1 VTQEDFLSQEDATR
15 LWKRAAQI
23 QAEASRQAE
32 MDAAQEVAHELG
44 SGDESEPSDGYA
56 LTHVRAAA
64 VEAGI
69 GEEFVDAA
77 LSDLRAEQALGS
89 GRGKS
94 LTRRLIGN
102 PDEALTVSRVIDA
115 PIAKVLQA
123 MESVMPGEPFG
134 LVLRDRQGDPAAGG
148 LLIFDIPGSSFTGVQ
163 QPGFLGQASLA
174 DLRQIYASLH
184 PVGDSA
190 CELTVRGP
198 IKWAFGI
205 NSGIATVV
213 TGAGGGIGF
222 GIGSTLAA
230 VLGGAAVT
238 MGLGPAAAVIAGVL
252 VVSGIGT
259 GAGVAHLAFRKIFR
273 HGLGRGEAALESVLS
288 AVAIEAEG
296 GWGFSTKALP
306 EESGP
311 QG

>member
-1 VTQEDFLSQEDATR
+1 MSNDGFLSQDEATR

-23 QAEASRQAE
+23 QAEAALQAE
-32 MDAAQEVAHELG
+32 MDSARDAALELG
-44 SGDESEPSDGYA
+44 SDEDADTSDGYA

-89 GRGKS
+89 GSGKT
-94 LTRRLIGN
+94 LARRFIGN
-102 PDEALTVSRVIDA
+102 PDEAITVSRVIDA
-115 PIAKVLQA
+115 PIAKALQA

-134 LVLRDRQGDPAAGG
+134 LVLRDRRGDPAAGG

-184 PVGDSA
+184 PVGESA
-190 CELTVRGP
+190 CELTLRGP

-230 VLGGAAVT
+230 VVGGAAAT
-238 MGLGPAAAVIAGVL
+238 AGLGAAGAVIAGVL

-273 HGLGRGEAALESVLS
+273 HGLGRGETALETVLS
-288 AVAIEAEG
+288 AVAVEAEG
-296 GWGFSTKALP
+296 GWGFGDKALP